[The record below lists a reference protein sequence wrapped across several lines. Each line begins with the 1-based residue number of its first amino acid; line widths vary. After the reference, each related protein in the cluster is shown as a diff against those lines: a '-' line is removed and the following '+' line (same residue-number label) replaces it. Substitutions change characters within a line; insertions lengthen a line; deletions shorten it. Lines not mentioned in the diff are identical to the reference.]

1 MTDLE
6 LINRIIKGDRFR
18 FNQLIRQWEKQ
29 IYNFIYRYL
38 GNKELAFDVTQKTF
52 IRTYKNINKLRDATK
67 FSSWIYQIASN
78 LCKDEIK
85 KMHKQNLVSLDLIQ
99 ENSEQKGYQL
109 PDQFKESDHQL
120 PDAKLNKKQI
130 GEIVQ
135 KALQKL
141 PEEQRVVVIM
151 KEYQELKFTE
161 IADILDE
168 PINTVK
174 SRLYYGLRAMKKVL
188 ETSRLSKEVLLNEM

>member
-1 MTDLE
+1 
-6 LINRIIKGDRFR
+6 
-18 FNQLIRQWEKQ
+18 
-29 IYNFIYRYL
+29 
-38 GNKELAFDVTQKTF
+38 
-52 IRTYKNINKLRDATK
+52 
-67 FSSWIYQIASN
+67 
-78 LCKDEIK
+78 
-85 KMHKQNLVSLDLIQ
+85 MHKQNLVSLDLIQ

-151 KEYQELKFTE
+151 KEYQELKFME
-161 IADILDE
+161 IAAALNE
-168 PINTVK
+168 PLSTIK
-174 SRLYYGLRAMKKVL
+174 SRMYYGLKALRKIFNQWNIT
-188 ETSRLSKEVLLNEM
+188 EEVMNYEM